1 MGSWSV
7 VVDRAS
13 DPRPLGEGRV
23 REPLRK
29 IALTSILSQRERK
42 QGGSTFGLVGIY
54 DPNVLTSQSVTV
66 FATRSS
72 APT

>member
-1 MGSWSV
+1 
-7 VVDRAS
+7 
-13 DPRPLGEGRV
+13 V

>member
-1 MGSWSV
+1 M
-7 VVDRAS
+7 
-13 DPRPLGEGRV
+13 
-23 REPLRK
+23 

-42 QGGSTFGLVGIY
+42 YEGFAFGLVGVY

>member
-1 MGSWSV
+1 MKVDNGI
-7 VVDRAS
+7 VDRAS
-13 DPRPLGEGRV
+13 HPRPLGEGRV
-23 REPLRK
+23 RELLRK

-42 QGGSTFGLVGIY
+42 QDGFTFGLAGVY
-54 DPNVLTSQSVTV
+54 DLNVLTSQSVTV